1 MVKRAERGILA
12 EWFWTVDWFSLIA
25 FLFLLGLG
33 LMLSFASSPS
43 VAEKL
48 GLENFYFVK
57 RHALFLIPSVII
69 MISFSLFSPKN
80 VKNTAFILLFL
91 SLIAMFLTLFWGVEI
106 KGAKRWLYIA
116 GTSVQPSEFMKPSFI
131 IVSAWFFAEQIRHPE
146 IPGNIFSFI
155 LFGIVIALLI
165 AQPDFGQSILV
176 SLIWD
181 CMFFITG
188 ISWLWIVVFA
198 FLGLMS
204 LFIAYQTMPH
214 VAIRINHFMT
224 GVGDSFQ
231 IDSSRDAIIH
241 GGWFGKGPGEGVIKR
256 VIPDSHTDFVF
267 SVAAE
272 EFGIIFCIFILCIFA
287 FIVVRSFLYS
297 LVESNDFIRMAIFGL
312 ALQIA
317 LQAFINIG
325 VNLHLLPTKGMT
337 MPAISYGGSSILGIC
352 ITMGYLL
359 ALTCRRPEKRAY
371 EEDFMHT
378 SISHSS
384 GS

>member
-12 EWFWTVDWFSLIA
+12 EWFWTVDWMSLMA

-33 LMLSFASSPS
+33 LVLSFASSPA

-48 GLENFYFVK
+48 GLDNFYFVK
-57 RHALFLIPSVII
+57 RHAFFLIPSIII
-69 MISFSLFSPKN
+69 MISFSFFTPKT
-80 VKNTAFILLFL
+80 VKNTAFILLFF
-91 SLIAMFLTLFWGVEI
+91 SLIAMVLVLFWGVEI

-116 GTSVQPSEFMKPSFI
+116 GTSIQPSEFLKPSFI
-131 IVSAWFFAEQIRHPE
+131 IVCAWFFAEQMHHPE
-146 IPGNIFSFI
+146 MPGNIFSLI

-176 SLIWD
+176 CLIWD

-188 ISWLWIVVFA
+188 ISWLWIIVFA
-198 FLGLMS
+198 FLGAVS

-214 VAIRINHFMT
+214 VAFRINHFMT
-224 GVGDSFQ
+224 GIGDSFQ
-231 IDSSRDAIIH
+231 IDSARDAIIN
-241 GGWFGKGPGEGVIKR
+241 GGWFGKGPGEGTIKR

-287 FIVVRSFLYS
+287 FVVVRAFIYS
-297 LVESNDFIRMAIFGL
+297 LTESDDFIRMAIFGL

-337 MPAISYGGSSILGIC
+337 MPAISYGGSSMLGIC

-359 ALTCRRPEKRAY
+359 ALTCRRPERRAY
-371 EEDFMHT
+371 EEDFMRVSTPHMF
-378 SISHSS
+378 
-384 GS
+384 